1 MAKNAKEIEMT
12 TTGTK
17 MTTDLVHS
25 TVMRSMFNH
34 LTKTFTATQA
44 REILVQKYP
53 NSKSEINKM
62 EIEMEDTNTT
72 TETIASAIAA
82 AKTTKAAKT
91 KTAKAPKAAKA
102 KRVTK
107 MDQARE
113 LYKAE
118 SDKSRKN
125 MIAVFSAKLG
135 LSPAAASTYFYT
147 VKA

>member
-1 MAKNAKEIEMT
+1 MVLSDMQINNENKVIFFVLLMS
-12 TTGTK
+12 
-17 MTTDLVHS
+17 L
-25 TVMRSMFNH
+25 
-34 LTKTFTATQA
+34 
-44 REILVQKYP
+44 ILV
-53 NSKSEINKM
+53 
-62 EIEMEDTNTT
+62 
-72 TETIASAIAA
+72 
-82 AKTTKAAKT
+82 TTKAAKT